1 MSTGIPSVSPELGT
15 EEECSDTFFINDI
28 GCIVRTLDAQYP
40 LVKTTFKKIGS
51 QIDIHGTKFNSNQAN
66 LKISN
71 KGLSTASDT
80 WITLN
85 SSSKF
90 NLEAVNAYDPF
101 TYDKD
106 PRGKKIELSLKKLSN
121 EEFSHV
127 IQIPKLHSRRYLNIE
142 LIGDMKDVKSLD
154 FSYKEYNTDVSMK
167 KQTIAVPEKSIRSR
181 LMSMA
186 QLDETSHSDFMRY
199 GIIVTCVLFV
209 LLGAFLC
216 CVKSNKCQKKSDTV
230 PTYSGP

>member
-1 MSTGIPSVSPELGT
+1 MKEDLFKDIYPDVDLFLKELVSEGSPPEGLQLSRAPEIFGYNSPGEMSDWIMAATGITTITPEIGT
-15 EEECSDTFFINDI
+15 KDKCSETFFIKTLQ
-28 GCIVRTLDAQYP
+28 CITDTLDAQYP

-167 KQTIAVPEKSIRSR
+167 K
-181 LMSMA
+181 
-186 QLDETSHSDFMRY
+186 
-199 GIIVTCVLFV
+199 
-209 LLGAFLC
+209 
-216 CVKSNKCQKKSDTV
+216 
-230 PTYSGP
+230 